1 MSAVLIAEPQSDV
14 RGFLE
19 RHLAQDGF
27 DVVGTHDGDVALEL
41 ALRAHPD
48 LVLLGDATAVESFRG
63 VPVIVIGGEDSDAID
78 RVNLDGSI
86 QRIVDVSAHYG
97 HAVPT
102 AIAHHGVFY
111 VGNLGE
117 FDPGDQAG
125 DEHVYQLNPNGR
137 IRVRA
142 SGL

>member
-1 MSAVLIAEPQSDV
+1 MDEGRRFERLRSGQSGRASQRRPNGDFEP
-14 RGFLE
+14 
-19 RHLAQDGF
+19 DG
-27 DVVGTHDGDVALEL
+27 TWYSMVATKG
-41 ALRAHPD
+41 ALY
-48 LVLLGDATAVESFRG
+48 AVE
-63 VPVIVIGGEDSDAID
+63 PNHGEVD

-125 DEHVYQLNPNGR
+125 DEHVYQLNPN
-137 IRVRA
+137 
-142 SGL
+142 